1 MSLIDLECKESIYMA
16 QGGCYNA
23 KDRKHLLLGE
33 ACRNQYFIYLFFALP
48 SYMCIKYLKQARLI
62 LFKMPQEDRVYSGAN
77 ESCGQYYVGPL
88 IDFFSIY
95 SDQYGGLAIE
105 ESQVVVFKDAYCCSY
120 TDIDITSI
128 LKSWLEEKIENKG
141 LLLYSSREASL
152 LTYAS
157 SRYSIEGMRP
167 RIRLIYENFEE
178 CPSLSSAT
186 ATITVK

>member
-16 QGGCYNA
+16 QGGGYNA

-33 ACRNQYFIYLFFALP
+33 ACRNQYMIYLFFTLP

-62 LFKMPQEDRVYSGAN
+62 LFKMPQEDRACSGAN

-88 IDFFSIY
+88 MDFFSIY
-95 SDQYGGLAIE
+95 SDQYGGLTIQ
-105 ESQVVVFKDAYCCSY
+105 ESQVVKFKDTYCCSY

-128 LKSWLEEKIENKG
+128 VKGWLEEKIENKG
-141 LLLYSSREASL
+141 LLLYGSREASL

-167 RIRLIYENFEE
+167 RIRLIYENYDG
-178 CPSLSSAT
+178 CQILSSVPG
-186 ATITVK
+186 TVIVK